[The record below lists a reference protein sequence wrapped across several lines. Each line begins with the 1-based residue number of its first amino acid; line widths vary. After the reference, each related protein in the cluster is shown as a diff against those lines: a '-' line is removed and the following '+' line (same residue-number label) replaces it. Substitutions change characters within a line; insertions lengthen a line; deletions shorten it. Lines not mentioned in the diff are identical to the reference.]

1 MKIDYRERK
10 EYRDYHHERRLG
22 KRLSLIKNITLF
34 ILVLFLLD
42 FWFLQIIKG
51 KEYTRQAE
59 NNYQK
64 SIVLK
69 PDRGLI
75 KDRFGKILATSIPSF
90 NIAIRRENKPDIT
103 ESIGTVSKMLKMSK
117 EDLIERWKE
126 MKHRP
131 ETEPFIVKEDADFKD
146 MAYVEARLSE
156 DSEILVQ
163 EESKRSYSGKESAHI
178 LGYIGEASEKEING
192 RDLNVGDILGKA
204 GIEKRFD
211 EFLRGSKGNQLIEVD
226 SFGRKIRNVPFYYTA
241 PIPGKELRLTVDR
254 RLQKKLYEAFQGEI
268 GAAVFMNPDDGAIY
282 ALYSS
287 PTYDPNDF
295 AGHLTFEKWKDY
307 ISHSDH
313 PLLNRVTQ
321 AVYPPGSTFKVLVAI
336 TALEKGLINERTQY
350 YCSGSKVIYN
360 RRLYCW
366 HRGGHGFVN
375 LRKALVHSCNI
386 YFYNLGKILDIDDI
400 RRCAEK
406 FGLGKAT
413 GIDLDY
419 ELVGLIPNKAW
430 KQKQHGEEWYPG
442 ETVSVSIGQGPILV
456 TPLQMA
462 RFISLVAN
470 GGVKIQPH
478 INQDPRK
485 PTPGSFIGVN
495 RHILAIIKRALWGVV
510 NEKGTGWRSE
520 IEGKNICGKTG
531 TAQISAAT
539 ALKDSKKLPKREREH
554 AWFIG
559 FAPRDN
565 PEIAFAIIVE
575 HGGYG
580 GEAAAPIAREVLK
593 VYFGD
598 TGEDRNLNENKEEE
612 SIERASLPDH
622 DEKTVWQN

>member
-10 EYRDYHHERRLG
+10 EYRDYHHERRLE

-34 ILVLFLLD
+34 ILVLYLLD

-51 KEYTRQAE
+51 KEFARQAE
-59 NNYQK
+59 SNYQK

-90 NIAIRRENKPDIT
+90 NIAIRRENRSDIT
-103 ESIGTVSKMLKMSK
+103 DSIGNVSEMLKMSK
-117 EDLIERWKE
+117 EDLIERWNE

-131 ETEPFIVKEDADFKD
+131 ETEPFIVKEDSDFKD
-146 MAYVEARLSE
+146 MAYVESRRYE
-156 DSEILVQ
+156 DSDIIVQ
-163 EESKRSYSGKESAHI
+163 EESKRSYCGKEVAHV
-178 LGYIGEASEKEING
+178 LGYIGEVSEEEIGG
-192 RDLNVGDILGKA
+192 RDLNVGDIVGKA
-204 GIEKRFD
+204 GIEKSFD
-211 EFLRGSKGNQLIEVD
+211 EILRGIKGKQWIEVD
-226 SFGRKIRNVPFYYTA
+226 SFGRKIRDVPMEYKPPTA
-241 PIPGKELRLTVDR
+241 GTEIHLTIDWK
-254 RLQKKLYEAFQGEI
+254 LQKKLDEAFQGES
-268 GAAVFMNPDDGAIY
+268 GAAVFMNPNDGAIY

-287 PTYDPNDF
+287 PTFDPNDF
-295 AGHLTFEKWKDY
+295 AGHLTFEKWKEYCLDP
-307 ISHSDH
+307 DH
-313 PLLNRVTQ
+313 PLLNRATQ

-336 TALEKGLINERTQY
+336 AALEKGLINEGTQY
-350 YCSGSKVIYN
+350 YCSGSTVIHN

-375 LRKALVHSCNI
+375 LRKALIHSCNI
-386 YFYNLGKILDIDDI
+386 YFYNLGKNLDIDDI
-400 RRCAEK
+400 KSCAEK
-406 FGLGKAT
+406 YGLGKAT
-413 GIDLDY
+413 GIDLGY
-419 ELVGLIPNKAW
+419 ELVGLIPDREW
-430 KQKQHGEEWYPG
+430 KQKQHGEEWYKG

-456 TPLQMA
+456 TPMQMA
-462 RFISLVAN
+462 CFISKIAN
-470 GGVKIQPH
+470 GGVKIKPH
-478 INQDPRK
+478 INQGPRR
-485 PTPGSFIGVN
+485 PPPGSFIDVD

-520 IEGKNICGKTG
+520 IKGKNVCGKTG

-539 ALKDSKKLPKREREH
+539 ALIDSKKLPKREREH

-559 FAPRDN
+559 FAPREN

-598 TGEDRNLNENKEEE
+598 TEEDINLDENKEGE
-612 SIERASLPDH
+612 SLERADLTGN
-622 DEKTVWQN
+622 DEKIVWQN